1 MIIFLKDN
9 VQKTITYIII
19 LNKYPFN
26 KIQIE
31 VEHVSGTLDSQSYNF
46 EKNKRLNSAN

>member
-1 MIIFLKDN
+1 MSLL
-9 VQKTITYIII
+9 VMLI
-19 LNKYPFN
+19 LQLLVVK
-26 KIQIE
+26 IE